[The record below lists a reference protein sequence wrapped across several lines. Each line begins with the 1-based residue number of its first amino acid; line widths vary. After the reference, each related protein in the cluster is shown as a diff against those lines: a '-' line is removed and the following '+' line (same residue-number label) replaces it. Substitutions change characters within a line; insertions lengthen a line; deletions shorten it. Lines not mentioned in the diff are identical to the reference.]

1 MLYAKIELVEKMM
14 DQRDEFEE
22 VLLSKVVEKG
32 AVVLVKPYDEEF
44 TCSLA
49 RHYLDIFLRFCLR
62 NPHIKAICGITKIK
76 EKSLSVNKHF
86 RSSMFVD
93 LMLIFLKIYRCLKLN
108 FKVLNL
114 IVEVKD

>member
-1 MLYAKIELVEKMM
+1 MLYSKIELVEKMM

-93 LMLIFLKIYRCLKLN
+93 LMLIFFEDLSL
-108 FKVLNL
+108 FE
-114 IVEVKD
+114 VEFQSIKFDSRG